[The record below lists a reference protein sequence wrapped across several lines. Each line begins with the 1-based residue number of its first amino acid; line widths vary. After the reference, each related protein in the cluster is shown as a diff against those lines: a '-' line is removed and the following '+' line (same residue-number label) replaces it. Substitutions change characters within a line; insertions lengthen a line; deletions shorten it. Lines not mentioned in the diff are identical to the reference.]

1 MSGRFWGTKRSRICH
16 HIAARSGSNA
26 AELSPKLGLKLSS
39 ISAATTAQT
48 GQQCV
53 FLLHF
58 LSAKDA
64 ENAPLIL
71 NFPPIFVTAEHQN
84 RGELRS

>member
-1 MSGRFWGTKRSRICH
+1 MQQNSDR
-16 HIAARSGSNA
+16 NA

-39 ISAATTAQT
+39 ISADTTAQT

-58 LSAKDA
+58 LNKKDA

-71 NFPPIFVTAEHQN
+71 NFPPLFMTVERQD
-84 RGELRS
+84 GEELRS